1 VVIFLPINVEN
12 NQPGEAPKRK
22 FWSEAGERREREM
35 EYNTVLLSFQ
45 EALAK
50 QEYESCKKLI
60 DDAKQSGINQNE
72 IDAVIAAYLRG
83 DARQDINKASYP
95 KNRLRFF

>member
-1 VVIFLPINVEN
+1 
-12 NQPGEAPKRK
+12 
-22 FWSEAGERREREM
+22 M
-35 EYNTVLLSFQ
+35 EYNSVLLSFQ
-45 EALAK
+45 QALAK

-60 DDAKQSGINQNE
+60 DSAKQSGIDQAE

-83 DARQDINKASYP
+83 DVRQGTNKASYP